1 MPYLFL
7 GFITYFLEAAALLA
21 LFVWIYTWLTP
32 YKDFELVAENNN
44 AAAIA
49 LGGAVIG
56 FTLPLAASI
65 YYSRSLIEMAMW
77 AAVTCLVQLAVFI
90 AMRHRVRGIQEGA
103 TAPAIVLAAFSIAFG
118 LINAVCIS
126 PT

>member
-21 LFVWIYTWLTP
+21 LFVWIYTLITP
-32 YKDFELVAENNN
+32 YKDFELVAQNNN

-65 YYSRSLIEMAMW
+65 YFARSLLEMAMW
-77 AAVTCLVQLAVFI
+77 AAVTCFVQLAVFI
-90 AMRHRVRGIQEGA
+90 AMRHRVSGIKEGA

-118 LINAVCIS
+118 LVNAVCIS